1 MDGRNSMRPLMVS
14 EVNQY
19 IKKLIGSDMLL
30 SSIQIEGE
38 ISNYTHHYSGH
49 MYFSLKDEKSRIR
62 CVMFKGD
69 NANVDFRPKD
79 GAKVTVTGS
88 ISVYEKDGSYQ
99 VYVRKMEKQGIGD
112 LYKAFNILKDK
123 LQEEGLFDSRHK
135 MDLPAFP
142 KKIGVVTSST
152 GAAIR
157 DIVSILKRRYP
168 PVKIVVFPALVQ
180 GDGAPSS
187 IIRGLEALDGMD
199 DVELIITGRGGG
211 SMEELFAFNDE
222 RLARCIF
229 NLKTPVISAV
239 GHESDFT
246 IADLVADVR
255 ASTPSA
261 AAELAVP
268 DRETLLEDLRQIGWT
283 IERLV
288 QRSIQDERSK
298 LLSYSRT
305 LSYVNPEQRIMDRRM
320 ELDNALRVL
329 QHAIEKRLM
338 REEKNLSGLNNRL
351 QLANPEAIL
360 DKGYGIV
367 TDHAGKVRKG
377 ITELHK
383 DDRLYILMKDGKA
396 DIVVV
401 DKEENKDGYQ

>member
-1 MDGRNSMRPLMVS
+1 MRPLMVS

-30 SSIQIEGE
+30 SSVQIEGE

-69 NANVDFRPKD
+69 NVNVDFRPKD

-123 LQEEGLFDSRHK
+123 LQEEGLFDSQHK
-135 MDLPAFP
+135 MVLPAFP
-142 KKIGVVTSST
+142 KRIGVVTSST

-187 IIRGLEALDGMD
+187 IIRGLQILDRME

-222 RLARCIF
+222 KLARCIF
-229 NLKTPVISAV
+229 SLKTPVISAV

-268 DRETLLEDLRQIGWT
+268 DRDNLLEELRNIGWT
-283 IERLV
+283 IERIIR
-288 QRSIQDERSK
+288 RSIDDERSS
-298 LLSYSRT
+298 LLTFSRT
-305 LSYVNPEQRIMDRRM
+305 LSYLNPEQRIMDRRI
-320 ELDNALRVL
+320 ELDHSLRL
-329 QHAIEKRLM
+329 LNHTIEKRM
-338 REEKNLSGLNNRL
+338 MMEEKKLSAFSNRL

-360 DKGYGIV
+360 ERGYGIV
-367 TDHAGKVRKG
+367 TDHTGNVRKSVS
-377 ITELHK
+377 EFNR
-383 DDRLYILMKDGKA
+383 DERLIVRMKDGRA
-396 DIVVV
+396 DILVV

>member
-1 MDGRNSMRPLMVS
+1 MRPLMVS

-123 LQEEGLFDSRHK
+123 LQEEGLFDSQHK
-135 MDLPAFP
+135 MDLPSFP

-222 RLARCIF
+222 KLARCIF

-268 DRETLLEDLRQIGWT
+268 DRETLLEDLRQIGWS
-283 IERLV
+283 IERLAL
-288 QRSIQDERSK
+288 RSIQDERSK

-305 LSYVNPEQRIMDRRM
+305 LSYLNPEQRIMDRRM

-329 QHAIEKRLM
+329 QYAIEKRLM

>member
-1 MDGRNSMRPLMVS
+1 MRPLMVS

-401 DKEENKDGYQ
+401 DKEESKDGYQ

>member
-1 MDGRNSMRPLMVS
+1 MVS

-30 SSIQIEGE
+30 NSIQIEGE

-123 LQEEGLFDSRHK
+123 LQEEGLFDPQHK

>member
-1 MDGRNSMRPLMVS
+1 MRPLMVS

-30 SSIQIEGE
+30 NSIQIEGE

-123 LQEEGLFDSRHK
+123 LQEEGLFDPQHK

-222 RLARCIF
+222 KLARCIF

-283 IERLV
+283 IERLAL
-288 QRSIQDERSK
+288 RSIQDERSK

-305 LSYVNPEQRIMDRRM
+305 LSYLNPEQRIMDRRM

-329 QHAIEKRLM
+329 QYAIEKRLM

>member
-1 MDGRNSMRPLMVS
+1 MRPLMVS

-19 IKKLIGSDMLL
+19 IKKLIGRDMLL
-30 SSIQIEGE
+30 NSIQIEGE

-123 LQEEGLFDSRHK
+123 LQEEGLFDSQHK
-135 MDLPAFP
+135 MDLPSFP

-222 RLARCIF
+222 KLARCIF

-283 IERLV
+283 IERLAL
-288 QRSIQDERSK
+288 RSIQDERSK

-305 LSYVNPEQRIMDRRM
+305 LSYLNPEQRIMDRRM

-329 QHAIEKRLM
+329 QYAIEKRLM

>member
-1 MDGRNSMRPLMVS
+1 MRPLMVS

-222 RLARCIF
+222 KLARCIF

>member
-1 MDGRNSMRPLMVS
+1 MRPLMVS

-19 IKKLIGSDMLL
+19 IKKLIGRDMLL
-30 SSIQIEGE
+30 NSIQIEGE

-123 LQEEGLFDSRHK
+123 LQEEGLFDSQHK
-135 MDLPAFP
+135 MDLPSFP

-222 RLARCIF
+222 KLARCIF

-268 DRETLLEDLRQIGWT
+268 DRETLLEDLRQIGWS
-283 IERLV
+283 IERLAL
-288 QRSIQDERSK
+288 RSIQDERSK

-305 LSYVNPEQRIMDRRM
+305 LSYLNPEQRIMDRRM

-329 QHAIEKRLM
+329 QYAIEKRLM

>member
-1 MDGRNSMRPLMVS
+1 MRPLMVS

-30 SSIQIEGE
+30 NSIQIEGE

-123 LQEEGLFDSRHK
+123 LQEEGLFDPQHK

>member
-1 MDGRNSMRPLMVS
+1 MRPLMVS

-19 IKKLIGSDMLL
+19 IKKLIGRDMLL
-30 SSIQIEGE
+30 NSIQIEGE

-222 RLARCIF
+222 KLARCIF

-268 DRETLLEDLRQIGWT
+268 DRETLLEDLRQIGWS
-283 IERLV
+283 IERLAL
-288 QRSIQDERSK
+288 RSIQDERSK

-305 LSYVNPEQRIMDRRM
+305 LSYLNPEQRIMDRRM

-329 QHAIEKRLM
+329 QYAIEKRLM

>member
-1 MDGRNSMRPLMVS
+1 MRPLMVS

-30 SSIQIEGE
+30 NSIQIEGE

-69 NANVDFRPKD
+69 NASVDFRPKD
-79 GAKVTVTGS
+79 GSKVTVTGS

-123 LQEEGLFDSRHK
+123 LQEEGLFDSQYK
-135 MDLPAFP
+135 LDLPAFP

-152 GAAIR
+152 GAAVR

-168 PVKIVVFPALVQ
+168 PVKIVVYPALVQ

-187 IIRGLEALDGMD
+187 IIRGLETLDRMD
-199 DVELIITGRGGG
+199 DVDLIITGRGGG

-222 RLARCIF
+222 KLARCIF

-268 DRETLLEDLRQIGWT
+268 DRETLLEDLRNIGWT
-283 IERLV
+283 LERT
-288 QRSIQDERSK
+288 IQGTIGNERAR
-298 LLSYSRT
+298 LMSYNRT
-305 LSYVNPEQRIMDRRM
+305 LFFLNPEQRIMDRKL
-320 ELDNALRVL
+320 ELDNTFRIL
-329 QHAIEKRLM
+329 HHTMEKRLM
-338 REEKNLSGLNNRL
+338 KEERKLSSLGNRL

-360 DKGYGIV
+360 EKGYSIV
-367 TDHAGKVRKG
+367 TDHLGRVRRG
-377 ITELHK
+377 VSEIEK
-383 DDRLYILMKDGKA
+383 DERLYISMKDGRL
-396 DIVVV
+396 DILVV
-401 DKEENKDGYQ
+401 DKEDKDGYE

>member
-1 MDGRNSMRPLMVS
+1 
-14 EVNQY
+14 
-19 IKKLIGSDMLL
+19 
-30 SSIQIEGE
+30 
-38 ISNYTHHYSGH
+38 
-49 MYFSLKDEKSRIR
+49 
-62 CVMFKGD
+62 
-69 NANVDFRPKD
+69 
-79 GAKVTVTGS
+79 
-88 ISVYEKDGSYQ
+88 
-99 VYVRKMEKQGIGD
+99 
-112 LYKAFNILKDK
+112 
-123 LQEEGLFDSRHK
+123 
-135 MDLPAFP
+135 
-142 KKIGVVTSST
+142 
-152 GAAIR
+152 
-157 DIVSILKRRYP
+157 
-168 PVKIVVFPALVQ
+168 
-180 GDGAPSS
+180 
-187 IIRGLEALDGMD
+187 MD

-298 LLSYSRT
+298 LVSYSRT

>member
-1 MDGRNSMRPLMVS
+1 MRPLMVS

-123 LQEEGLFDSRHK
+123 LQEEGLFDPQHK

-222 RLARCIF
+222 KLARCIF

-283 IERLV
+283 IERLAL
-288 QRSIQDERSK
+288 RSIQDERSK

-329 QHAIEKRLM
+329 QYAIEKRLM

>member
-1 MDGRNSMRPLMVS
+1 MRPLMVS

-30 SSIQIEGE
+30 NSIQIEAE

-69 NANVDFRPKD
+69 NASVDFRPKD
-79 GAKVTVTGS
+79 GSKVTVTGS

-99 VYVRKMEKQGIGD
+99 VYVRKMVKQGIGD

-123 LQEEGLFDSRHK
+123 LQEEGLFDSQYK
-135 MDLPAFP
+135 LDLPAFP
-142 KKIGVVTSST
+142 KIIGVVTSS
-152 GAAIR
+152 
-157 DIVSILKRRYP
+157 
-168 PVKIVVFPALVQ
+168 KIVVYPALVQ

-187 IIRGLEALDGMD
+187 IIRGLETLDRMD
-199 DVELIITGRGGG
+199 DVDLIITGRGGG

-222 RLARCIF
+222 KLARCIF

-268 DRETLLEDLRQIGWT
+268 DRETLLEDLRNIGWT
-283 IERLV
+283 LERT
-288 QRSIQDERSK
+288 IQGTIGNERAR
-298 LLSYSRT
+298 LMSYNRT
-305 LSYVNPEQRIMDRRM
+305 LFFLNPEQRIMDRKL
-320 ELDNALRVL
+320 ELDNTFRIL
-329 QHAIEKRLM
+329 HHTMEKRLM
-338 REEKNLSGLNNRL
+338 KEERKLSSLGNRL

-360 DKGYGIV
+360 EKGYSIV
-367 TDHAGKVRKG
+367 TDHLGRVRRG
-377 ITELHK
+377 VSEIEK
-383 DDRLYILMKDGKA
+383 DERLYISMKDGRL
-396 DIVVV
+396 DILVV
-401 DKEENKDGYQ
+401 DKEDKDGYE

>member
-1 MDGRNSMRPLMVS
+1 MRPLMVS

>member
-1 MDGRNSMRPLMVS
+1 MRPLMVS

-30 SSIQIEGE
+30 NSIQIEGE

-123 LQEEGLFDSRHK
+123 LQEEGLFDPQYK
-135 MDLPAFP
+135 MELPAFP
-142 KKIGVVTSST
+142 KRIGVVTSST

-187 IIRGLEALDGMD
+187 IIKGLQTLDGME

-222 RLARCIF
+222 KLARCIF

-268 DRETLLEDLRQIGWT
+268 DRETLLDELKNVGWT
-283 IERLV
+283 IERIVL
-288 QRSIQDERSK
+288 RSISDKRSS
-298 LLSYSRT
+298 LVSHGRT
-305 LSYVNPEQRIMDRRM
+305 LSYLNPEQRIMDKRM

-329 QHAIEKRLM
+329 QHSMEKRLM
-338 REEKNLSGLNNRL
+338 MEERKLSKLGNRL
-351 QLANPEAIL
+351 QLSNPEGIL
-360 DKGYGIV
+360 QKGYGIV
-367 TDHAGKVRKG
+367 TDHQGHIRKSVS
-377 ITELHK
+377 EFAK
-383 DDRLYILMKDGKA
+383 DERLYVRMKDGRA
-396 DIVVV
+396 DVMVV
-401 DKEENKDGYQ
+401 DKEEDKNGYQ